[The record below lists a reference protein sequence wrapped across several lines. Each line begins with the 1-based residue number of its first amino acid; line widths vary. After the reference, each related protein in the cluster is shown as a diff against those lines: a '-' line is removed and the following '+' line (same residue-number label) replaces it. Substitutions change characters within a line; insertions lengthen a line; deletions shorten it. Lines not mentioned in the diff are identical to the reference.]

1 MQKINGFY
9 GLFMRVVRGVRHRAT
24 IMGIVEDFENYQIAL
39 RQVLEISRI
48 VK

>member
-1 MQKINGFY
+1 
-9 GLFMRVVRGVRHRAT
+9 MRVVRGVVVRHRAT
-24 IMGIVEDFENYQIAL
+24 IMGIVEDFENYQVAL